1 MAALLYDFATR
12 PEYRTT
18 VKHEFETIRGLHDRY
33 LEDLKKVYVVPKVPE
48 P

>member
-12 PEYRTT
+12 ADYRAI
-18 VKHEFETIRGLHDRY
+18 VKHEFDTIRGLHTEY
-33 LEDLKKVYVVPKVPE
+33 LEDLKKVYGLPKVPE